1 MIDFNK
7 KCPIY
12 FKRVFNLDEP
22 EYKTI
27 AAYYKINKIVNDKC
41 YGTQVHI
48 NKLSDGIW
56 YDICSMIAID
66 TKHFNSNKDWY
77 KYDDKN
83 KKYILTSKAP
93 QKAKESYNEFYKII
107 NK

>member
-12 FKRVFNLDEP
+12 FKKVFNLDEP
-22 EYKTI
+22 EHKTI
-27 AAYYKINKIVNDKC
+27 TAYYKINKIVNDKC

-56 YDICSMIAID
+56 YDICSMIGID

-77 KYDDKN
+77 KYELASEEEFKDFL
-83 KKYILTSKAP
+83 KKCKKGLMIK
-93 QKAKESYNEFYKII
+93 
-107 NK
+107 

>member
-1 MIDFNK
+1 MVLFEK
-7 KCPIY
+7 FY
-12 FKRVFNLDEP
+12 FL
-22 EYKTI
+22 I
-27 AAYYKINKIVNDKC
+27 
-41 YGTQVHI
+41 
-48 NKLSDGIW
+48 
-56 YDICSMIAID
+56 
-66 TKHFNSNKDWY
+66 NKDWY